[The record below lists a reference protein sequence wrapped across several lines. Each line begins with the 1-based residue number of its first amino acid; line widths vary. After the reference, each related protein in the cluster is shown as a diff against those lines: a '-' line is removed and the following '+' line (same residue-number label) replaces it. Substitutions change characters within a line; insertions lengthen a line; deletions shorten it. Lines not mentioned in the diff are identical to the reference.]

1 VNTLYLGI
9 DVSKGYADMACM
21 QRSGGLVSGG
31 GQFDDTPAGHAAV
44 TEWVARM
51 LGQRP
56 DAQIVVGLEA
66 SGGLER
72 NWLRLFQDLGATRH
86 VKAYLLNPLAVKR
99 FLERDLHR
107 CVTDALSARGIARY
121 LRDGMRPQ
129 ETPYEPHL
137 EGPLTLYRTLRSAIE
152 RQAAVQNEL
161 KSLLPRVHPGL
172 VRYCRKALPAWLL
185 TLLARYPTATK
196 LARAKPET
204 LARIPFLTLDR
215 ARTLVGEAKV
225 SVAAQGDDDTGTAV
239 AFLAREIVRAGRT
252 IDDVRENLCAD
263 LRGDEGVRILISI
276 PGIGLW
282 SAVCLRLEIGPI
294 ERFPAPG
301 SLVAYAGLDPRI
313 RQSGDKES
321 HIGISRR
328 GRRQIRAI
336 LFMCAL
342 VAIQHNP
349 AIREFYARLRAAA
362 KRPKVCVVACMSKLL
377 HLAYGCWISGKPF
390 DPDHAHR
397 SKAARGATQ
406 PATESTPAVASE
418 PPALERAPGITSRS
432 LDAPVSQREAKKR
445 KAAAM
450 PQTPVGR
457 RMRGPGTASPHHCT
471 APSPGG
477 PP

>member
-1 VNTLYLGI
+1 
-9 DVSKGYADMACM
+9 
-21 QRSGGLVSGG
+21 
-31 GQFDDTPAGHAAV
+31 
-44 TEWVARM
+44 M
-51 LGQRP
+51 LGPRP
-56 DAQIVVGLEA
+56 DTQIVVGLEA

-72 NWLRLFQDLGATRH
+72 NWLRLFRDLAATRQ
-86 VKAYLLNPLAVKR
+86 VTSYLLNPLAVKR

-129 ETPYEPHL
+129 EVPYEPHL
-137 EGPLTLYRTLRSAIE
+137 EGCLTLYRTLRAAIE

-161 KSLLPRVHPGL
+161 KSLLPRVQPGL
-172 VRYCRKALPAWLL
+172 VQYCRKAFPAWLL
-185 TLLARYPTATK
+185 TLLARYPTAAK

-204 LARIPFLTLDR
+204 LARIPFLTLGR
-215 ARTLVGEAKV
+215 ARTLAGQARE
-225 SVAAQGDDDTGTAV
+225 SVAAQRDDETGTAV
-239 AFLAREIVRAGRT
+239 AFLAREIVRAGGT
-252 IDDVRENLCAD
+252 IDEIRKDLCAD
-263 LRGDEGVRILISI
+263 LRGDEGVRIMSSI

-349 AIREFYARLRAAA
+349 VVREFYARLRAAG
-362 KRPKVCVVACMSKLL
+362 KKPKVCVVACMRKLL

-390 DPDHAHR
+390 DPDHT
-397 SKAARGATQ
+397 RGARKTPGANM
-406 PATESTPAVASE
+406 PATESTTAEAPVPPTLE
-418 PPALERAPGITSRS
+418 PTPSRAPQS

-450 PQTPVGR
+450 PQTPTGR
-457 RMRGPGTASPHHCT
+457 RMRGPGTALPPHCT
-471 APSPGG
+471 SPSPGG